1 MLAANARR
9 TGARLPARHGR
20 ARVRPTHPSA
30 IIERVVHGGAKT
42 WATLRARLIAK
53 GLIYSPGHNQIDF
66 TVPHFGDYLQ
76 REHAKK
82 RP

>member
-1 MLAANARR
+1 
-9 TGARLPARHGR
+9 
-20 ARVRPTHPSA
+20 
-30 IIERVVHGGAKT
+30 VVHGGAKT